1 MAIYHLSFKAVSR
14 AKGHSA
20 VSKSAYRAAEKLY
33 DQRLDKT
40 FDFSKKSDVFY
51 KEIISP
57 DNKPKFLKDRE
68 KLWNHV
74 EASEKR
80 KDARPANEIEVSL
93 PKELSYEQNISLVK
107 EYVKNEFSTKGVIV
121 DMCLHK
127 GHGEDQPHA
136 HLMLVTREL
145 KDGELG
151 KKVERLYQRS
161 FVYEQRERWASYS
174 NKHLAKAGL
183 DIQIDHR
190 SNKERGIDLEPQ
202 NKIGPNDGRERYSE
216 KVAEHDEI
224 ARRNGEKIYDNPN
237 VAIDAL
243 TKYRSSFDNNE
254 IAKFINRHTVD
265 EEQFTRVYEKVK
277 ASHELTYIG
286 KDTRDN
292 DRYSSK
298 EMVELEYRMVR
309 QAQGMDEKATHQV
322 DLGEREDVA
331 KGYGLSENQIES
343 FRHITGDRDIACIV
357 GYAGSGKSYA
367 LGAAREVWE
376 KAGYNVVGMT
386 LSGIAAENLEGGSG
400 IKSYTVANRI
410 INWDNDREKLQKK
423 DIVVIDEAGMLGS
436 RDIARIMDEA
446 TGAGAK
452 IVMVGDPKQLQ
463 SIEAGAAFRGV
474 IERVG
479 FSEMNEVRRQ
489 KETWQQEATKSLAIG
504 EIGDAIKAY
513 HKEEMVHE
521 FDDTGS
527 AKEKMV
533 NDWHECSLQ
542 QKSSIMLAYTK
553 KEVSDLN
560 LRAREIRKS
569 YDELGIEAT
578 YNTER
583 GKRDFAINDRI
594 YFLKNDK
601 ELGVKNGTLGTIS
614 SLYSHTFEVE
624 LDKGG
629 AVKFDIRDYKDIDH
643 GYTATIHKSQGVT
656 VDKSFLLASKYIDK
670 HATYVGMSRHRE
682 SAELYWSKDQFRNM
696 KELEYRLGRDNRKDL
711 TLDYSIDDYKDNTA
725 VFAQNKD
732 VELDKGFS
740 AAISKSKLMRCN
752 NTNEM
757 EYLAKNIGTEL
768 GSSIFR
774 TEVKNNEKLDYLG
787 KIDINGQ
794 PSAILGFKG
803 IKHYAVQNIDIKEG
817 VREGDEIR
825 ILKSIDASGAD
836 KINLMTEGDYNKN
849 SNDYKAQKAN
859 QYIGS
864 LARKLQSKENYRI
877 DNKVS
882 TKDMYKAL
890 YSRLPSILPEFGFI
904 KKGNSYVSSTGQ
916 KVDGSYGQKGKVYVY
931 ENNPGV
937 LVDYTRQSKSIWD
950 YVSETAGL
958 KDKKEIFQYLSSAA
972 GISSYFDD
980 KLVELRNKKVVPT
993 NIPEIKQEQKI
1004 SSDIWQKLYQHCLD
1018 KMEVPNNQV
1027 GKYLK
1032 DERGLNSEE
1041 IKKTGIGYLPNKK
1054 QLLESLQ
1061 NQGMPKEKAEELLK
1075 TLGCIGFTHKMI
1087 MPYYDKTGNIMGVA
1101 ARNINYDEQSKFGK
1115 YIYSKGLAR
1124 SSTMLGI
1131 ENIDVT
1137 KPVTMV
1143 EGMLDTLR
1151 AKAVGID
1158 NVVAIGGTGVNIR
1171 QMELIKELGIK
1182 KINLCLDNDNAGIEA
1197 TKHIANM
1204 LLDNNSDI
1212 KISEIKLPSNIKDL
1226 DQLIQEKG
1234 AEAAKD
1240 AIASAQKI
1248 NQYELQEAKELQV
1261 LDKFAKEKDGYE
1273 YELEYRG

>member
-1 MAIYHLSFKAVSR
+1 MAIYHFNSQVFTRS
-14 AKGHSA
+14 KGHSA
-20 VSKSAYRAAEKLY
+20 VGKAAYRAAEKLH
-33 DQRLDKT
+33 DERLEKT
-40 FDFSKKSDVFY
+40 FDYSKKGDCFY
-51 KEIISP
+51 REIMLAK
-57 DNKPKFLKDRE
+57 DAPKRMGDRE
-68 KLWNHV
+68 KLWNEV
-74 EASEKR
+74 EAVEKR
-80 KDARPANEIEVSL
+80 KDAQLSREIQFSL
-93 PKELSYEQNISLVK
+93 PKELTEEQNIKLTK
-107 EYVKNEFSTKGVIV
+107 EYVQDQFVAKGMVADV
-121 DMCLHK
+121 CFHK
-127 GHGEDQPHA
+127 GHGKDQPHV
-136 HLMLVTREL
+136 HVMLTTREVT
-145 KDGELG
+145 KDGFG
-151 KKVERLYQRS
+151 QKVREWNNKALL
-161 FVYEQRERWASYS
+161 YEQREEWANYT
-174 NKHLAKAGL
+174 NKHLALAGL
-183 DIQIDHR
+183 DIKIDHR
-190 SNKERGIDLEPQ
+190 SNKELGIELEPQ

-237 VAIDAL
+237 IAIDAL

-277 ASHELTYIG
+277 ASPELTYIG

-309 QAQGMDEKATHQV
+309 QAQALDEKATHPV

-560 LRAREIRKS
+560 LRAREVRKS

-614 SLYSHTFEVE
+614 SLSSHTFEVE

-725 VFAQNKD
+725 VFSQNKD

-740 AAISKSKLMRCN
+740 LEKKYEDLDMYSKNAKLSKFFN
-752 NTNEM
+752 DVEK
-757 EYLAKNIGTEL
+757 EFQYSYVG
-768 GSSIFR
+768 G
-774 TEVKNNEKLDYLG
+774 EVKNRENGEYLG
-787 KIDINGQ
+787 DVKVGDKNISIVEQRGIVGYLLDNADTKKVSIGD
-794 PSAILGFKG
+794 AVEVLHEIKG
-803 IKHYAVQNIDIKEG
+803 DGEKVTKLI
-817 VREGDEIR
+817 REDEAETIENR
-825 ILKSIDASGAD
+825 YEK
-836 KINLMTEGDYNKN
+836 
-849 SNDYKAQKAN
+849 QKAN

-890 YSRLPSILPEFGFI
+890 YNRLPSILPEFGFI

-950 YVSETAGL
+950 YASETAGL

-993 NIPEIKQEQKI
+993 DIPEIKQEQKI

-1027 GKYLK
+1027 EKYLK

-1041 IKKTGIGYLPNKK
+1041 IKNTGIGYLPNKK

-1075 TLGCIGFTHKMI
+1075 TLGCIGYTHKMI

-1101 ARNINYDEQSKFGK
+1101 ARNIKYDEQSKFGK

-1212 KISEIKLPSNIKDL
+1212 KISEIKLPSDIKDL

-1234 AEAAKD
+1234 TEAAKD
-1240 AIASAQKI
+1240 VIVGAQKI

>member
-20 VSKSAYRAAEKLY
+20 VSKSAYRAAEKLH

-57 DNKPKFLKDRE
+57 DNKPEFLKDRE

-93 PKELSYEQNISLVK
+93 PKELSYEQNINLVK

-161 FVYEQRERWASYS
+161 FVYEQRERWANYS

-202 NKIGPNDGRERYSE
+202 NKIGPNDGRERYGE
-216 KVAEHDEI
+216 KVAEHDDI
-224 ARRNGEKIYDNPN
+224 ARKNGEKIYDNPN
-237 VAIDAL
+237 VAIDTL
-243 TKYRSSFDNNE
+243 TKYRSSFDHNE
-254 IAKFINRHTVD
+254 VAKFINRHTVD

-277 ASHELTYIG
+277 ASPELVYIG
-286 KDTRDN
+286 KDSRGN
-292 DRYSSK
+292 DKYSSQ

-309 QAQGMDEKATHQV
+309 QAQALDEQASHQV
-322 DLGEREDVA
+322 DLGEREGVA
-331 KGYGLSENQIES
+331 KEYSLSKNQTES
-343 FRHITGDRDIACIV
+343 FRHITGDRDIACVV
-357 GYAGSGKSYA
+357 GYAGTGKSYT

-504 EIGDAIKAY
+504 EIGDALKAY

-527 AKEKMV
+527 AKERMV

-560 LRAREIRKS
+560 QRAREVRKS
-569 YDELGIEAT
+569 YDELGKEAT
-578 YNTER
+578 YYTER

-757 EYLAKNIGTEL
+757 EYLAKNISTEL

-787 KIDINGQ
+787 KIDINNK

-803 IKHYAVQNIDIKEG
+803 IKHYVVQNINIKEG

-836 KINLMTEGDYNKN
+836 KINLMTEGDYNKS
-849 SNDYKAQKAN
+849 SNDYKVQKAN

-864 LARKLQSKENYRI
+864 IARKLQSKENYRI

-882 TKDMYKAL
+882 TKDMYRAL
-890 YSRLPSILPEFGFI
+890 YNRLPSILPEFGFI

-972 GISSYFDD
+972 GISSYFND

-993 NIPEIKQEQKI
+993 DIPEIKQEQKI

-1018 KMEVPNNQV
+1018 KMQVPNNQV
-1027 GKYLK
+1027 EKYLK

-1041 IKKTGIGYLPNKK
+1041 IKNIGIGYLPNKK

-1075 TLGCIGFTHKMI
+1075 TLGCIGYTHKMI

-1137 KPVTMV
+1137 KPVIMV

-1182 KINLCLDNDNAGIEA
+1182 KINLCLDNDTAGIEA
-1197 TKHIANM
+1197 TKHIAKM
-1204 LLDNNSDI
+1204 LIENNSDI

-1240 AIASAQKI
+1240 VIAGAQKI